1 MHDVMPQLEISPDP
15 GSLYD
20 READADLQL
29 GGRRAVADWGADDLF
44 HHTPRRRRST
54 TSLAARERRLSGPVG
69 GEGSVHHLEAAN
81 REAAMR
87 RFEREAAESRV
98 EPAAPH
104 GGAVVTRI
112 EDAPSY
118 VADMPVEPSEAERA
132 VTAAAGRRT
141 VAITGRPE
149 KLPPA
154 RTGRRRPPRTV
165 EERIG
170 AQPDRMVAWA
180 VGLGMLLVLL
190 AILTA

>member
-1 MHDVMPQLEISPDP
+1 MHDVMPQLEIPDQGNP
-15 GSLYD
+15 FYD
-20 READADLQL
+20 HEADADLRL

-44 HHTPRRRRST
+44 HHTPRRRRSA

-69 GEGSVHHLEAAN
+69 GEGSVHHLEEVN

-87 RFEREAAESRV
+87 RFEREAAEGR
-98 EPAAPH
+98 PAPAEAH
-104 GGAVVTRI
+104 AGAVVTRI
-112 EDAPSY
+112 EEAPSY
-118 VADMPVEPSEAERA
+118 VADMPVEPVEAERA
-132 VTAAAGRRT
+132 VTEATGRRT

-154 RTGRRRPPRTV
+154 RPHRRRPPKTV

-170 AQPDRMVAWA
+170 AQPDRMAAWA
-180 VGLGMLLVLL
+180 VGLGMLLIVL